1 MSALQFFTYTEMEN
15 DMSWKQLHEE
25 MTVVDLHTHPSL
37 KSNLFHRDLTV
48 KHARKLFGRATWP
61 METRT
66 DFIKMKEGGLDVA
79 LSTIYIPEQEW
90 LDDLLLLGLLVKYLK
105 PSVYREVFRPTYFD
119 ATINAIREMEEQI
132 ARYNLQVREGGRKIR
147 VCMTP
152 NQLKMNLDAGAL
164 CFVHSVEGGHSLQ
177 GEVSGKRLNDNLM
190 AGDDEIEEELL
201 ANLEVLRDKGV
212 AYLTLAHFY
221 PNHCVSPVFPYP
233 EHALKWARKDMKGR
247 WDETLGLTAIG
258 ERVVER
264 IFELGMLL
272 DITHCTPAARAR
284 VYELADHHKRQAGVI
299 ATHLGVARMN
309 TDPINLQ
316 DWEVRW
322 IADNGGVVGTIF
334 MNYWLTG
341 ESRHLGVRYIVD
353 TIRELEDI
361 GGQDVVAFGS
371 DFDGFTDP
379 PDDMRDMTDLPR
391 LTRQLAAEYTSKGL
405 RDRPQRRWPDEVIR
419 KFMGGNALRVLFE
432 GWKCDE

>member
-1 MSALQFFTYTEMEN
+1 M
-15 DMSWKQLHEE
+15 DWKQLHED
-25 MTVVDLHTHPSL
+25 MRVVDLHTHPSL
-37 KSNLFHRDLTV
+37 KSNLFHRDLSV
-48 KHARKLFGRATWP
+48 KQGRKLFGRATWP

-66 DFIKMKEGGLDVA
+66 DFIKMKRGGLDVA
-79 LSTIYIPEQEW
+79 LSTVYIPEQEW
-90 LDDLLLLGLLVKYLK
+90 LDDLPLLGLLVRFLK
-105 PSVYREVFRPTYFD
+105 PSVYRKVFKPTYFD
-119 ATINAIREMEEQI
+119 ATVNAIKEMEQQV
-132 ARYNLQVREGGRKIR
+132 ANYNLQVREGGRPIR
-147 VCMTP
+147 ISLTP
-152 NQLKMNLDAGAL
+152 EQLKLDQDSGAL
-164 CFVHSVEGGHSLQ
+164 CLVHSVEGGHSLH
-177 GEVSGKRLNDNLM
+177 GEISGKRVNDELM
-190 AGDDEIEEELL
+190 ASDDEIAEELL
-201 ANLEVLRDKGV
+201 ANLEQLKNMGV

-233 EHALKWARKDMKGR
+233 EHALKWSRKDMRRK
-247 WDETLGLTAIG
+247 WDETRGLTAIG

-284 VYELADHHKRQAGVI
+284 IYELAEVNRRKAGVI

-316 DWEVRW
+316 DWEVKW

-341 ESRHLGVRYIVD
+341 ENRQLGIRYIVD

-361 GGQDVVAFGS
+361 GGQDVVAIGS

-379 PDDMRDMTDLPR
+379 PDDMRDMSDLPR
-391 LTRQLAAEYTSKGL
+391 LTRQLAAEYTMKGL
-405 RDRPQRRWPDEVIR
+405 RDKPQRRWPDEVIR
-419 KFMGGNALRVLFE
+419 KFMGGNAYRVLTE
-432 GWKCDE
+432 GWKPND